1 MELFFHDELHRH
13 LATIVQ
19 REQALRAQ
27 RRTPVPVA
35 DRAQDGSPAAARR
48 TVGNMVVRADGRLRR
63 TTSDPRGRRSA
74 GTESR
79 GSIG

>member
-19 REQALRAQ
+19 REQPLRAQ

-35 DRAQDGSPAAARR
+35 DRAQDGSSAAARR
-48 TVGNMVVRADGRLRR
+48 TVGNMVVRA
-63 TTSDPRGRRSA
+63 GRRLWGTITA
-74 GTESR
+74 PRDLRPVGTESR
-79 GSIG
+79 GSTG